1 MSNTFSVALYFKISD
16 YTLSMLDNLE
26 GYEDYAVEE
35 IAQIFQDFVERE
47 LKRQGKTHERFI
59 QDICIQTNESMQ
71 EMIGE

>member
-1 MSNTFSVALYFKISD
+1 MSNTFSVALNFKISD
-16 YTLSMLDNLE
+16 YTQSMLDNLD

-47 LKRQGKTHERFI
+47 LQRQGKTPERLI
-59 QDICIQTNESMQ
+59 QEVCIQTNESML